1 MLNIATIGPSLYA
14 VELLGGK
21 KWMHIP
27 YVSLL
32 ELTIFGATISAID
45 PVSVSEKTI
54 CRKGKFLV
62 LALVFC

>member
-45 PVSVSEKTI
+45 PVSVSENNLPQKQI
-54 CRKGKFLV
+54 FGLSLV
-62 LALVFC
+62 